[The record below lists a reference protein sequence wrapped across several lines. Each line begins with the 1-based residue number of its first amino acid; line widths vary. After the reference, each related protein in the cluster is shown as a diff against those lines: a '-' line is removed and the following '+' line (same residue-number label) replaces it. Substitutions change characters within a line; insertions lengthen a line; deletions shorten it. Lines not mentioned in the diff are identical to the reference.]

1 MDNKNIKVIILCGG
15 AGTRLKEETEFKP
28 KPLVKI
34 GSKPI
39 IWHIMKIYSHFGY
52 NDFVLCLGYKG
63 ELIKEYFSKYEIL
76 NNDFTVTLGHHN
88 NIQVHNTHSE
98 MGWKITLVDT
108 GIETLKGARLKK
120 VEKFI
125 DGDLFLATYGDGVA
139 NIDINK
145 LVDFHKGHGKIATI
159 TGVHPP
165 ARFGELIA
173 EGHEVK
179 AFSEKP
185 QTSYGN
191 INGGFFVF
199 SRELFD
205 YLEDKDDCDL
215 EYGAL
220 EVLASKKQLMMYN
233 ECKFWQ
239 CMDNLR
245 DMGFL
250 NKLWDSGH
258 APWKV
263 WE

>member
-1 MDNKNIKVIILCGG
+1 MADQIKVIILCGG
-15 AGTRLKEETEFKP
+15 LGTRLKEETEFKP
-28 KPLVKI
+28 KPLVMV

-76 NNDFTVTLGHHN
+76 NNDFTVTLGIHN
-88 NIQVHNTHSE
+88 NIQVHNAHSE
-98 MGWKITLVDT
+98 IGWKITLVDT

-120 VEKFI
+120 VERFI
-125 DGDLFLATYGDGVA
+125 DGDLFLVTYGDGVA

-145 LVDFHKGHGKIATI
+145 LIDFHKSHGKIATI

-173 EGHEVK
+173 EDGKVK
-179 AFSEKP
+179 SFSEKP
-185 QTSYGN
+185 QTSYGH

-199 SRELFD
+199 SREFFD

-220 EVLASKKQLMMYN
+220 EVLANKGQLMMYN
-233 ECKFWQ
+233 GCEFWQ

-245 DMGFL
+245 DMGLL
-250 NKLWDSGH
+250 NKLWNSGR